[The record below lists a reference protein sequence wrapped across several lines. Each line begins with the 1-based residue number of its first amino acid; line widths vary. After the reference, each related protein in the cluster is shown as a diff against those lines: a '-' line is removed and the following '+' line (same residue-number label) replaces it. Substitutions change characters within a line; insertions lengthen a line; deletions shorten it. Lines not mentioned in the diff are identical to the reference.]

1 MFDAEKLAAFAV
13 VTAMTSIVPGPSMI
27 FVMTETLWRG
37 ARSGFAALLGMQ
49 VGYLFWWALA
59 ALGFGTLARAY
70 PFAMHL
76 LAIGGA
82 LYLAWL
88 GVQALRGAGKA
99 AGEKI
104 EPAHAVTRH
113 AFRDGMTV
121 AIGNPKS
128 LIYVVALLPPFIETG
143 LPVVPQLAILTVIG
157 TGLDL
162 LVGGLY
168 IFAGKSLAGAMDRPG
183 TRLWIDRSVGT
194 IFLLIA
200 GVILFELLSG

>member
-37 ARSGFAALLGMQ
+37 ARSGLAALLGMQ
-49 VGYLFWWALA
+49 IGYLFWWVLA
-59 ALGFGTLARAY
+59 ALGFSTLARTY

-88 GVQALRGAGKA
+88 GVQALRSAGKA
-99 AGEKI
+99 AGEEI

-113 AFRDGMTV
+113 AFRDGVMV
-121 AIGNPKS
+121 AIGNPKA
-128 LIYVVALLPPFIETG
+128 LIYVVALLPPFIEAD
-143 LPVVPQLAILTVIG
+143 LPIVPQLAVLTVIG
-157 TGLDL
+157 TGLD
-162 LVGGLY
+162 VAIGALY
-168 IFAGKSLAGAMDRPG
+168 IFAGKSLSRAMDRPG
-183 TRLWIDRSVGT
+183 TRLWIDRSVGA